1 MILVIMQ
8 DMTMTNNKSEKIPTR
23 LNNSE
28 GSATIIVIVVL
39 AVIYIFATVFSTR
52 GWGYSGYNGYG
63 YGPSLWYFGGPTT
76 YHDPSARTGSVGGS
90 GSRGGGL
97 GGGK

>member
-1 MILVIMQ
+1 MILVETQEMMMIE
-8 DMTMTNNKSEKIPTR
+8 NKNEKISTR
-23 LNNSE
+23 LNNSD
-28 GSATIIVIVVL
+28 GSATIIVMVVL
-39 AVIYIFATVFSTR
+39 AVIYIFATDFSTR

-63 YGPSLWYFGGPTT
+63 HGRSFWYFGGANT

>member
-1 MILVIMQ
+1 
-8 DMTMTNNKSEKIPTR
+8 MTDNNKNTR
-23 LNNSE
+23 SKSLNNSE
-28 GSATIIVIVVL
+28 GAATIIVMAVL
-39 AVIYIFATVFSTR
+39 AVIFIGATVFSTR

-63 YGPSLWYFGGPTT
+63 HGPSFWYFGGANT
-76 YHDPSARTGSVGGS
+76 YHGPSARTGSVGGS